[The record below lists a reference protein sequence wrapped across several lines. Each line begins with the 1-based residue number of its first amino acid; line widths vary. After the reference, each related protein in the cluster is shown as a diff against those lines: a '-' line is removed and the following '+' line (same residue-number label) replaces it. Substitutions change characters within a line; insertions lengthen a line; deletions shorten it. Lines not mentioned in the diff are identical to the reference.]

1 MPVVYLVGVV
11 LASVVVFC
19 ALLRKGDLKA
29 GGSIGPGSF
38 FIEARDRR
46 NRK

>member
-1 MPVVYLVGVV
+1 MPFVYLVGVV
-11 LASVVVFC
+11 LVFAVVFC

-29 GGSIGPGSF
+29 GGSIWPGSF